1 MVQALFG
8 STSFQNQ
15 SGDRLVSKVVGAAIA
30 ALFKRS
36 EKIEANVRAET
47 CSQAFAGK
55 RRWFRFYRQRD
66 VDVQWPPNCRH
77 GTLCTGGVH

>member
-36 EKIEANVRAET
+36 EKIEANVRAEPVA
-47 CSQAFAGK
+47 SF
-55 RRWFRFYRQRD
+55 
-66 VDVQWPPNCRH
+66 CREASMVSI
-77 GTLCTGGVH
+77 LSVTGC